1 MPLKKDIKMEK
12 IWLNHYPKGI
22 PSEVNIDEFASLK
35 DVLKRSC
42 ERFADLPAYSNMGAS
57 LTYAELDQYSRD
69 FAAYLQNSLGL
80 HKGDRVAIM
89 MPNLLQYPVALFG
102 VLRAG
107 LVVVNVNPQY
117 TATELKHQLKD
128 SGAVAI
134 VVLENFAHT
143 LQLVLEKNPKIKLRV
158 FTTEVGDMFPLVK
171 EVLTNVVVKYVKK
184 MVPEWDIPNA
194 VEFNAALRQGREHIL
209 HHVSLGHDDIA
220 FLQYTGGTTGV
231 AKGAMLTHGNMVANL
246 QQVGAWIAHDLLDG
260 KEVFVCPLPLYH
272 VYALNSSLVFMKIGA
287 NNILIT
293 NPRDM
298 HAFAHDLKKYRFTAI
313 IGVNT
318 LYRALL
324 DSPEFPTV
332 DTSGLK
338 VANAGGMAV
347 QRVVAERWKKA
358 TGVPI
363 IEAYG
368 LTETS
373 PGAICNP
380 LDIVDWTG
388 TIGMPFPSTEAAVLD
403 ERDHELPPGEVGE
416 ICVRGP
422 QVMAGYW
429 NQPNETANVFTAQG
443 WLRTGDMGFMDER
456 GYFKITDR
464 KKDMIIVS
472 GFKVFP
478 NQIEDV
484 VAMHSGVAEVAAI
497 GVPDERSGEVV
508 KIFVVRSDPGL
519 TQQVLLAHC
528 REHLTDYKVP
538 KIVEFRNEPLPKTN
552 LGKMLRPVHAS
563 TSLPG
568 TWAAR
573 WALYVRS
580 HWIKMPFHLLTYH
593 LGRKAFVRPTAPSEP
608 PSFTAAEAHH

>member
-1 MPLKKDIKMEK
+1 MEQVWIK
-12 IWLNHYPKGI
+12 NYPQGI
-22 PSEVNIDEFASLK
+22 PAEVDVHAFASLRE
-35 DVLKRSC
+35 VLLTSC
-42 ERFADLPAYSNMGAS
+42 GRFADLPAYSNMGAT
-57 LTYAELDQYSRD
+57 LTYAELNLHSRD
-69 FAAYLQNSLGL
+69 FAAYLQNTLRL
-80 HKGDRVAIM
+80 HKGDRVALM

-117 TATELKHQLKD
+117 TVPELEHQLKD

-143 LQLVLEKNPKIKLRV
+143 LQEVLAKTPTLSLNVI
-158 FTTEVGDMFPLVK
+158 TTEVGDMLPVVK
-171 EVLTNVVVKYVKK
+171 ELVTNVVVKYVKK
-184 MVPEWDIPNA
+184 MVPSWDIA
-194 VEFNAALRQGREHIL
+194 DTTEFNAALRTGAKETLQHIPL
-209 HHVSLGHDDIA
+209 DHNDTA

-231 AKGAMLTHGNMVANL
+231 AKGAVLTHGNMVANL
-246 QQVGAWIAHDLLDG
+246 EQVGAWIAHDLLNG

-287 NNILIT
+287 HTILIT

-298 HAFAHDLKKYRFTAI
+298 HAFIHDLKKYPVTAI
-313 IGVNT
+313 VGVNT

-324 DSPEFPTV
+324 DAPEFSEV
-332 DTSGLK
+332 DLHTLK
-338 VANAGGMAV
+338 VVNAGGMAV

-380 LDIVDWTG
+380 LNIEEWTG
-388 TIGMPFPSTEAAVLD
+388 TIGMPFPSTQAIILD
-403 ERDHELPPGEVGE
+403 EVGQEMPLGEVGE
-416 ICVRGP
+416 ICIRGP

-429 NQPNETANVFTAQG
+429 NRPDETAKVFTHDG

-464 KKDMIIVS
+464 KKDMIVVS

-478 NQIEDV
+478 NQIEDA
-484 VAMHSGVAEVAAI
+484 VALHPGVQEVAAI

-508 KIFVVRSDPGL
+508 KIFVVKADPAL
-519 TQQVLLAHC
+519 TEEDLLAHC
-528 REHLTDYKVP
+528 RKHLTDYKIP
-538 KIVEFRNEPLPKTN
+538 KIIEFRTEPLPKTN
-552 LGKMLRPVHAS
+552 LGKILRRQLRDTKSEVS
-563 TSLPG
+563 
-568 TWAAR
+568 AA
-573 WALYVRS
+573 
-580 HWIKMPFHLLTYH
+580 H
-593 LGRKAFVRPTAPSEP
+593 
-608 PSFTAAEAHH
+608 